1 MITYGRIRMSALGGI
16 IVSLAL
22 LANPLA
28 AFAASGWSPE
38 VVISASQPSPAPNAF
53 AINPSGNELWIM
65 APGVVGGY
73 MVEASQRSFGGA
85 WSPLTP
91 IVSIHTGFLTT
102 PQSLSAS
109 ISTSGNEVAAWL
121 VGGVQIALRSPSGVW
136 QTPVKVATIGSPAN
150 LQAKLDAQG
159 NGIAVWSDMTATGSV
174 VEAVAWTAGGAFGNV
189 VQLSQPDPSEFAP
202 DLAVNEAGTGIVVW
216 SAATSS
222 GSTSRQ
228 IESSTR
234 PAGGNWS
241 AMTAVSPLLPLTS
254 SARVALDGSGGA
266 TAVWQQGATYGMY
279 AATRPAGGAW
289 SSATEI
295 ETANPSFA
303 GQISVATDAA
313 GNATATWAAQDA
325 SGMSDR
331 TATRP
336 AGSSWGAPATLGPCA
351 STCIPHLAVARD
363 GSIAVVGWAPNG
375 PTANA
380 AVRLGKGTWVPA
392 VVGSGNALV
401 TYVVATNNAGASAV
415 WPVGIHVAYHL
426 ALKQSDYR

>member
-1 MITYGRIRMSALGGI
+1 M
-16 IVSLAL
+16 
-22 LANPLA
+22 
-28 AFAASGWSPE
+28 
-38 VVISASQPSPAPNAF
+38 
-53 AINPSGNELWIM
+53 
-65 APGVVGGY
+65 
-73 MVEASQRSFGGA
+73 
-85 WSPLTP
+85 
-91 IVSIHTGFLTT
+91 
-102 PQSLSAS
+102 
-109 ISTSGNEVAAWL
+109 
-121 VGGVQIALRSPSGVW
+121 
-136 QTPVKVATIGSPAN
+136 KVATIGSPAN

-289 SSATEI
+289 SSPTEI

-325 SGMSDR
+325 SGMSVR

-351 STCIPHLAVARD
+351 STCVPHLAVARD